1 MGYYTRYY
9 TVSLFAVK
17 KDERFLFDEEA
28 KRGKAINIFRW
39 INKVRKEDDAKF
51 YPFEEDIDD
60 AVREFFDNPNGF
72 SKEFCLESYRVK
84 WYYDWK
90 REMKDLS
97 RAFPDLVFKVHGCG
111 EENGD
116 VWDAYFCAGE
126 MQDCKAVL
134 EPFDPTK
141 FGGKSPVAVS
151 ENSLYLKDFLKT
163 FSYNGELV
171 SIVPEKKNIFDYE
184 VFRYHN
190 MENAIEKFGDYTVE
204 AWTISHNWAGITL
217 KVTVKKGE
225 I

>member
-1 MGYYTRYY
+1 MGYYTDY

-17 KDERFLFDEEA
+17 KDGKFLFDEEV
-28 KRGKAINIFRW
+28 KKEKVIDLFRW

-60 AVREFFDNPNGF
+60 AIQEFFNDPSGF
-72 SKEFCLESYRVK
+72 SEEFYLEAYEVK
-84 WYYDWK
+84 WYDWK
-90 REMKDLS
+90 QEMTDLS

-111 EENGD
+111 EESGD
-116 VWDAYFCAGE
+116 VWDAYFCAGKR
-126 MQDCKAVL
+126 QDCTATF

-141 FGGKSPVAVS
+141 FGGKNPVTVS

-163 FSYNGELV
+163 FSYNGESV
-171 SIVPEKKNIFDYE
+171 SIVLEKKNFFDYE

-190 MENAIEKFGDYTVE
+190 TETAIEKFGDCIVE
-204 AWTISHNWAGITL
+204 TWTISHNEVGMTL
-217 KVTVKKGE
+217 KVSVKKGE